1 VTASFDEGSAVLDG
15 PDGHV
20 TLAFGAD
27 AKECALP
34 PGKYRVRTT
43 RIVRESFILSSAGVP
58 VPELEVSD
66 PAKGD
71 KRTMD
76 VAETARLEV
85 GEVVRFVGR
94 AKRHGKQLKLGFMLK
109 GADGRGLTVYEDDKR
124 VPVTY
129 KVLAADGK
137 VLAEGKMTYG

>member
-1 VTASFDEGSAVLDG
+1 MLAG
-15 PDGHV
+15 PDGEV
-20 TLAFGAD
+20 TLAFGSEARE
-27 AKECALP
+27 AALP

-43 RIVRESFILSSAGVP
+43 RIVRENFIISSAGTP
-58 VPELEVSD
+58 VPELEVKD

-71 KRTMD
+71 KRMMD

-85 GEVVRFVGR
+85 GETVRFMAR
-94 AKRHGKQLKLGFMLK
+94 AKRQDGKLKLGFAIK
-109 GADGRGLTVYEDDKR
+109 GADGRGLTVYKDDKR